1 MRQIICVFSDESG
14 VFNRIN
20 NRFFVFGGL
29 ILNASNGEVGK
40 VSRLYSRIENDLR
53 KKKRYADL
61 DELKASSLAPQ
72 NRRALYSAIRPF
84 RKFGIP
90 IDLDCIH
97 PKVFRNKR
105 TCQRYQDYA
114 YSEGLASA
122 FSCLISNGFL
132 SYEEETAI
140 HIISDEHHT
149 ENMS

>member
-1 MRQIICVFSDESG
+1 MLQIQS
-14 VFNRIN
+14 
-20 NRFFVFGGL
+20 
-29 ILNASNGEVGK
+29 ILTA
-40 VSRLYSRIENDLR
+40 
-53 KKKRYADL
+53 
-61 DELKASSLAPQ
+61 
-72 NRRALYSAIRPF
+72 F
-84 RKFGIP
+84 
-90 IDLDCIH
+90 IH

-149 ENMS
+149 ATDGEYELREILMQSLKDGGFNHDFTVFLSPIFRRTEMVSLALVDSKRNVLARAADIIANRVYFEVNKGNAENIIDESMMLFAFPLQ